1 MAFGDS
7 FSKPDIGGV
16 NAAKHHKSV
25 SDAVLL
31 AEKVRLF
38 LGYGIYSPIH
48 RYQVRVWA
56 SVVWVWVPGYRPRFI
71 PLSAI
76 A

>member
-1 MAFGDS
+1 MAFGEAPS
-7 FSKPDIGGV
+7 FGGRYVAHHQAAHQVSPD
-16 NAAKHHKSV
+16 
-25 SDAVLL
+25 VLL
-31 AEKVRLF
+31 AEKVRVW

-56 SVVWVWVPGYRPRFI
+56 SVVWVHVPGYRPRFI

>member
-1 MAFGDS
+1 MGFSSAPYFGGQYIEQHRAAHQV
-7 FSKPDIGGV
+7 KPEI
-16 NAAKHHKSV
+16 
-25 SDAVLL
+25 LL
-31 AEKVRLF
+31 AEKVRVF

-48 RYQVRVWA
+48 RYRVQVWA
-56 SVVWVWVPGYRPRFI
+56 SVAWVHVPGYRPRFI